1 MKTLWK
7 MTVVEA
13 KLFLREPAGVFFTLA
28 FPVMILLLFSGIFGN
43 EPVPGM
49 PGVRA
54 VDVQTPGYATMV
66 IGTVALIGLPVT
78 LASYRQ
84 QGILRRM
91 RATPLHPST
100 ILAAQVLVNLVMTI
114 LGITLL
120 LLTAR
125 FIYGMTLPDAPLSV
139 TLAFILASLSFF
151 AIGFVLAGL
160 FSSARTA
167 QIVGQVVYFPM
178 LFLSGAILPREMF
191 PDLIK
196 RVSDFLPLTYVV
208 ELVQDLWLEGTWNLT
223 ALAVLTGVLIVA
235 VAVSTRTFRWE

>member
-54 VDVQTPGYATMV
+54 VDVQAPGYATMV